1 MAERPTTPDEYLA
14 ALDDPEREALQRV
27 REIVKDEIPEVEER
41 ITYGMP
47 GFNYEGKYLMA
58 YAPFKDHLSVF
69 PGAAAIAGARG
80 LENFK
85 VSKGTVQFTLEN
97 ELPDSLIRE
106 LVFLRKRE
114 IDG

>member
-1 MAERPTTPDEYLA
+1 MATKPTTPDEYLQALPDDQRA
-14 ALDDPEREALQRV
+14 ALERV
-27 REIVKDEIPEVEER
+27 REIVKAEIPDVEER

-58 YAPFKDHLSVF
+58 YAAFKDHLSVF
-69 PGAAAIAGARG
+69 PGATAITGARD

-85 VSKGTVQFTLEN
+85 ISKGTVQFTLEKP
-97 ELPDSLIRE
+97 LPEALIRE